1 MNTGLIIQ
9 RTHHGLEVEY
19 NSIPNGNFE
28 NLLHDESKDALQIS
42 NRKDFYSVLINKNI
56 KIYSL
61 IKSVKDRE
69 GRDGF
74 VAIHLL
80 TSNTSQINNVVEVL
94 KQIATKNETYFAANE
109 RRQDYSEI
117 LSTIKPEKI
126 QNSIAVSTKLQCDIY
141 FAEAENE
148 HQINELLNSDRVL
161 AAKKLYIF
169 TKDSGYNAD
178 FAQSHFKF
186 KPFTMMANLKTID
199 IPDSHLLEYIKVDD
213 EIVRAGSSKLLISN
227 NQTVTYKRNDEKKE
241 RTFNGT
247 FDLQPKYVAPKR
259 EAMRSDQGRS
269 LVPIIAVATT
279 SLLLGGLGGHFLPK
293 LFTKNEEVVYSE
305 PIITSA
311 STPLFKVDK
320 DTKNPVF
327 AVESGDKSTLF
338 DMKIKFDTDKKE
350 WKIKEPAQ
358 SDYQPLDRKLFK
370 ELLGPNADSIAYI
383 TALEQISG
391 YELKNNSTSTKSED
405 STKETSKEEKSE
417 ETQKNAEPT
426 VATKKPAESVI
437 KTAVS
442 TTKAN
447 QPAQPKGNTPEKTKS
462 ATTTSGKSTNDMQK
476 DITKGVK
483 LN

>member
-9 RTHHGLEVEY
+9 RTHNGLETEY

-28 NLLHDESKDALQIS
+28 SLLHDVRNDVLQIS
-42 NRKDFYSVLINKNI
+42 NRTNFYSVSINKNI
-56 KIYSL
+56 KIYSE
-61 IKSVKDRE
+61 IMSVKDRE
-69 GRDGF
+69 RRDGF

-80 TSNTSQINNVVEVL
+80 TSNTSQINNAVEVL
-94 KQIATKNETYFAANE
+94 NQIAAKNETYFESNE
-109 RRQDYSEI
+109 SRQDYSEI

-126 QNSIAVSTKLQCDIY
+126 QNSIAVSPKLQGDIY

-148 HQINELLNSDRVL
+148 PQINELLNSDMVL

-186 KPFTMMANLKTID
+186 KPFLALSNFKPID
-199 IPDSHLLEYIKVDD
+199 IPDSNLLEYIKVDGE
-213 EIVRAGSSKLLISN
+213 EIKSGSAKLLVSN
-227 NQTVTYKRNDEKKE
+227 NETITYKRFDEKKE
-241 RTFNGT
+241 RTFNGN
-247 FDLQPKYVAPKR
+247 FDLEPKYVAPKIER
-259 EAMRSDQGRS
+259 GRSENKRS

-279 SLLLGGLGGHFLPK
+279 SLLLGGLAGYFWPK
-293 LFTKNEEVVYSE
+293 QKNEVVE
-305 PIITSA
+305 TNDQVVTSA
-311 STPLFKVDK
+311 STPLFKVDN

-327 AVESGDKSTLF
+327 VVDSADNSKLF
-338 DMKIKFDTDKKE
+338 DRKIKFDTDKKE

-370 ELLGPNADSIAYI
+370 ELLGPNVDSTAYI
-383 TALEQISG
+383 TALKQISG
-391 YELKNNSTSTKSED
+391 YELKNNPNANKSED
-405 STKETSKEEKSE
+405 ATKEEKSTVQQE
-417 ETQKNAEPT
+417 NTEPIGT
-426 VATKKPAESVI
+426 TKKATEPVK

>member
-9 RTHHGLEVEY
+9 RTHNGLETEFT
-19 NSIPNGNFE
+19 SIPQVNVE
-28 NLLHDESKDALQIS
+28 SLLHDERKDALQIS
-42 NRKDFYSVLINKNI
+42 NRKDFYSVSINKGK

-61 IKSVKDRE
+61 IKSVRDRE
-69 GRDGF
+69 KREGF
-74 VAIHLL
+74 VAINLL
-80 TSNTSQINNVVEVL
+80 TSNTAQINNVVEVL
-94 KQIATKNETYFAANE
+94 KEIAAKNESYFESNE

-117 LSTIKPEKI
+117 LSSIKPEKV
-126 QNSIAVSTKLQCDIY
+126 QNSVAVSTKLQNDVY

-148 HQINELLNSDRVL
+148 QQINDLLNNDQVL

-169 TKDSGYNAD
+169 SKDSGYSAD
-178 FAQSHFKF
+178 VAQSHFKF
-186 KPFTMMANLKTID
+186 KPFTMLANLKTIY

-213 EIVRAGSSKLLISN
+213 EIVRAGSSKLWISN

-241 RTFNGT
+241 RTFNGN
-247 FDLQPKYVAPKR
+247 FDLEPKYVAPKIER
-259 EAMRSDQGRS
+259 GRSENKRS

-279 SLLLGGLGGHFLPK
+279 SLLLGGLAGYFWPK
-293 LFTKNEEVVYSE
+293 QKNEVVE
-305 PIITSA
+305 TNDQVVTSA
-311 STPLFKVDK
+311 STPLFKVDN

-327 AVESGDKSTLF
+327 VVDSADNSKLF
-338 DMKIKFDTDKKE
+338 DRKIKFDTDKKE

-370 ELLGPNADSIAYI
+370 ELLGPNVDSTAYI
-383 TALEQISG
+383 TALKQISG
-391 YELKNNSTSTKSED
+391 YELKNNPNANKSED
-405 STKETSKEEKSE
+405 ATKEEKSTVQQE
-417 ETQKNAEPT
+417 NTEPIGT
-426 VATKKPAESVI
+426 TKKATEPVK